1 MTATNIDQTVDRP
14 FGGRDLIPD
23 EATALLVGVAIL
35 TAYFGKDVV
44 KQFEPYKAVLMFG
57 RWAVMGDSPAH
68 KEARREQERL
78 GPDYHISVRGG
89 GAPELTLSPTDARV
103 EHIALAR

>member
-1 MTATNIDQTVDRP
+1 MTATNTEQTVDRP

-23 EATALLVGVAIL
+23 EATALLVGIAIL
-35 TAYFGKDVV
+35 TAYFGKNLVQ
-44 KQFEPYKAVLMFG
+44 QFEPYK
-57 RWAVMGDSPAH
+57 WAVMGDSPAH

-78 GPDYHISVRGG
+78 GPEYHISVRGG

-103 EHIALAR
+103 EHIALAL

>member
-1 MTATNIDQTVDRP
+1 MTSANIEQTADRP
-14 FGGRDLIPD
+14 FGDRNLIPD
-23 EATALLVGVAIL
+23 EATALLVGVTIL
-35 TAYFGKDVV
+35 TAYFGQDLV
-44 KQFEPYKAVLMFG
+44 QAFEPYRAVLMFG
-57 RWAVMGDSPAH
+57 KWAVMGDSPAH

-78 GPDYHISVRGG
+78 APDYHISVRGG